1 VTSEFDYL
9 AENLADVEARIV
21 AACARSGR
29 SRDDVKLIWVS
40 KNHPQEKLVAAV
52 KLGAKILGE
61 NRVQEVLEKFPLPGD
76 EKTELHFIGRLQKN
90 KIRKVMPLVTAFHSI
105 DSIELL
111 LAVSRIAEELNVKRD
126 VFLQINTSREAAKGG
141 FEPES
146 LTVEFAKINPL
157 SHLNIIG
164 FMTMGPVEAAPGL
177 DGRASARVCFKELGN
192 YLADYQGK
200 SEAFQNLRYLS
211 MGMSGDFETAIEE
224 GAHFIRVGTSLFGE
238 RTSA

>member
-1 VTSEFDYL
+1 MTSEFDYL

-29 SRDDVKLIWVS
+29 RRDDVKLIWVS

-111 LAVSRIAEELNVKRD
+111 LAVNRIAEELNVMRD
-126 VFLQINTSREAAKGG
+126 VFLQINTSREGAKGG

-146 LTVEFAKINPL
+146 LAEEFSKMKPL
-157 SHLNIIG
+157 SHVKIVGL
-164 FMTMGPVEAAPGL
+164 MTMGPVEPLAGL
-177 DGRASARVCFKELGN
+177 DGRASARVCFKELRQ
-192 YLADYQGK
+192 YLMDYQGK
-200 SEAFQNLRYLS
+200 TEGLRDLRYLS
-211 MGMSGDFETAIEE
+211 MGMSDDFETAIEE
-224 GAHFIRVGTSLFGE
+224 GSHFIRVGTSLFGM
-238 RTSA
+238 RKL